1 MTLPVS
7 PPLTLAQVGVELGI
21 PVAEPVTLNDA
32 RVKILAGYG
41 AARETL
47 SMSEL
52 LGKTWPLVAN
62 CNVVYRPALGW
73 YIYSRDTFDGTLVP
87 DKAPYLG
94 NVSIKQINCGGLS
107 NKYTS
112 IIFDADPGFRNA
124 LRMQRFDWQTGQLLK
139 EVILNYQSGGVWVSA
154 EASDQSMMITT
165 QTGPFDFKLWKI

>member
-1 MTLPVS
+1 MTLPAS
-7 PPLTLAQVGVELGI
+7 PPLTLAQVGAELGI
-21 PVAEPVTLNDA
+21 PAGDPVTLNDA

-41 AARETL
+41 AVRETL

-62 CNVVYRPALGW
+62 CNVVYSSVLAW
-73 YIYSRDTFDGTLVP
+73 YIYARDSFSGTLSP

-94 NVSIKQINCGGLS
+94 NVAIKQITSGGS
-107 NKYTS
+107 STKWTS
-112 IIFDADPGFRNA
+112 IVFDSDPGFRNA
-124 LRMQRFDWQTGQLLK
+124 LRMQRIDWQTGQLLK